1 MNSRYGLAACLAAL
15 LGTTAWSMA
24 QGPATPPDATGA
36 GAPSSLAHTT
46 EPSGM
51 AVGSSI
57 NHDTVIQTTT
67 RFLQQSAQDDATEE
81 AASQYALTN
90 SNNPDVKA
98 FARRVLAA
106 RSKANDEMRDLAAKL
121 GITMPTY
128 PTTNQAHALEQ
139 LRAASRARLDSAYA
153 LLMAEAHTQALARFR
168 RAAQSSRIDP
178 AVRHFA
184 QTSLSVMQDS
194 LQQANRLVAS
204 HATRNRATG

>member
-1 MNSRYGLAACLAAL
+1 MNNRHGFAACLAAL
-15 LGTTAWSMA
+15 LGTTAWSME

-51 AVGSSI
+51 AVGTSI

-67 RFLQQSAQDDATEE
+67 QFLQQSAQDDATEE
-81 AASQYALTN
+81 EASQYALAN
-90 SNNPDVKA
+90 SNSLDIKA
-98 FARRVLAA
+98 FARRILAA
-106 RSKANDEMRDLAAKL
+106 RSKANDEQRDLAAKL

-128 PTTNQAHALEQ
+128 PTSSQSHALEQ
-139 LRAASRARLDSAYA
+139 LRTDSGARLDAAYA
-153 LLMAEAHTQALARFR
+153 VFMADAHTRALARFR

-178 AVRHFA
+178 AVRQFA
-184 QTSLSVMQDS
+184 QNSLPAMQDG
-194 LQQANRLVAS
+194 LKQANRLVAS